1 MGMFWRMNQFC
12 GFNQSPFSN
21 GVSYDAFRKGYFM
34 AVYDL
39 TTSGKAGKVILFIK
53 FFESLPVCH
62 NNCPPNFF
70 ANNFGNQAWAR

>member
-21 GVSYDAFRKGYFM
+21 GVSYDEFRKGYFM

-39 TTSGKAGKVILFIK
+39 TTSGKAGTKFLFY
-53 FFESLPVCH
+53 
-62 NNCPPNFF
+62 
-70 ANNFGNQAWAR
+70 